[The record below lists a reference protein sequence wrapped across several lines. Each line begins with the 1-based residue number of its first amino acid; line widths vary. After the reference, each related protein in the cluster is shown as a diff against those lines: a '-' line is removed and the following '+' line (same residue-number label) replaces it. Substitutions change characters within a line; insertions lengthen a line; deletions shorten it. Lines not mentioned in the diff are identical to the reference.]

1 MSALE
6 VGPESIKTRPT
17 LQVVVGSKDQ
27 WLANDLGSTAS
38 GVRYIQSAPSQVELR
53 RTMSR
58 HPSVTAREYS
68 RVPLGQQTSMG
79 KQTPRFLQA
88 PVGVAGSLLGVSNV
102 GKQVPVGVAGS
113 LSGVG
118 FAGKRVPVITPVPV
132 TEKKSVHCASIWK
145 TIAKVIG
152 YVIALV
158 LVTLVGIGIGTALG
172 PGSYSGSITEHIVS
186 EGDSIWQL
194 AANVDTTI
202 SVENVMEDIRSINAL
217 ESDSLQVG
225 QSIFL
230 PTY

>member
-1 MSALE
+1 
-6 VGPESIKTRPT
+6 
-17 LQVVVGSKDQ
+17 
-27 WLANDLGSTAS
+27 
-38 GVRYIQSAPSQVELR
+38 
-53 RTMSR
+53 
-58 HPSVTAREYS
+58 
-68 RVPLGQQTSMG
+68 
-79 KQTPRFLQA
+79 
-88 PVGVAGSLLGVSNV
+88 
-102 GKQVPVGVAGS
+102 
-113 LSGVG
+113 VG